1 MGLRSREVARARPC
15 GDEAARFSGRGR
27 MNKERVGG
35 REWAGSHR
43 GDGKAV
49 PSGEGD
55 VGSALGRCRR
65 FGFGALVG
73 GVLTLLGCSGGEAP
87 REQNVPTGG
96 ACPAEGPLEIPLD
109 AWCANGG
116 CSSYEEAK
124 QHRDASGTVDLC
136 FDDSRWWYA
145 EQRGCGRIEVSH
157 GLGGSR
163 RWVYDE
169 TSLQLVGFTSSDD
182 VPFGPCNTGTYRA
195 GAVEHCSEG
204 TVCSLCDDSGKM
216 CAPACSLEVLAKAWL
231 GLPDYMVTAETYDC
245 RVAKFAAQPELHLG
259 CGRAR
264 VIGPD
269 GAETSFTLGAHT
281 VLSVSQPGDPSCPQG
296 WGEPQADCDNETVCS
311 LCQDDPNACTPEL
324 LAAE

>member
-1 MGLRSREVARARPC
+1 
-15 GDEAARFSGRGR
+15 
-27 MNKERVGG
+27 
-35 REWAGSHR
+35 
-43 GDGKAV
+43 
-49 PSGEGD
+49 
-55 VGSALGRCRR
+55 
-65 FGFGALVG
+65 
-73 GVLTLLGCSGGEAP
+73 
-87 REQNVPTGG
+87 
-96 ACPAEGPLEIPLD
+96 
-109 AWCANGG
+109 
-116 CSSYEEAK
+116 
-124 QHRDASGTVDLC
+124 
-136 FDDSRWWYA
+136 
-145 EQRGCGRIEVSH
+145 VSH
-157 GLGGSR
+157 GWGGSR